1 MKDTDVAYAVV
12 RVGGQQFKVTKGETI
27 VVDRVAADEGK
38 TITLDALA
46 VRTGSGEFDAAAAG
60 KASVKAKVAGHVL
73 GEKIRVGT
81 YKPKSTF
88 KKTRGYR
95 SRLSQLTIE
104 SITLKSEK
112 ESKGGA

>member
-12 RVGGQQFKVTKGETI
+12 RVGGQQFKVSKGETI

-38 TITLDALA
+38 TVTLDALA
-46 VRTGSGEFDAAAAG
+46 VRTGSGVFETGA
-60 KASVKAKVAGHVL
+60 KATVKAKVAGHVL
-73 GEKIRVGT
+73 GEKVRVGT

-104 SITLKSEK
+104 SITLKAEK

>member
-12 RVGGQQFKVTKGETI
+12 RVGGQQFKVSKGETI

-46 VRTGSGEFDAAAAG
+46 VRTGSGEFNAG
-60 KASVKAKVAGHVL
+60 ATATVKAKVAGHVL
-73 GEKIRVGT
+73 GEKVRVGT

-104 SITLKSEK
+104 SITLKAEK
-112 ESKGGA
+112 ENKGGA